1 MNCKQVF
8 SSLPFWLF
16 RCLPRFVP
24 CRPPKLRRQ
33 LFIRPVQRGTNTT
46 RGAELAATQIGL
58 GADVALQLAVS
69 TGIGILQITADA
81 GKLGVVSD
89 VNQNGLHS

>member
-1 MNCKQVF
+1 M
-8 SSLPFWLF
+8 
-16 RCLPRFVP
+16 
-24 CRPPKLRRQ
+24 
-33 LFIRPVQRGTNTT
+33 QRGTNTT